1 MNLLFRKEHRKEI
14 IKHGDS
20 YIDPILFCPECGSAD
35 QKIIDAD
42 ENTTVC
48 ECITCKCIHKH
59 TQCEKPTLLS
69 YVAAFGGGLAGIG
82 TFIFGWIKIALSINA
97 MCDHTIEPSS
107 IPAKLIKSGLCVV
120 IGLGVTINSQCLL
133 DKINA
138 ANSNTC
144 KNTPTLRINE
154 FNTDE

>member
-1 MNLLFRKEHRKEI
+1 MGLLFRKDHRQEI

-20 YIDPILFCPECGSAD
+20 YIDPILFCPECGSTD

-42 ENTTVC
+42 EDTTVC

-59 TQCEKPTLLS
+59 KQCEKPTLLS
-69 YVAAFGGGLAGIG
+69 YVAAFGGGFAGIG
-82 TFIFGWIKIALSINA
+82 TFIFGWIKIALSVNA
-97 MCDHTIEPSS
+97 ACEHTIEPSS
-107 IPAKLIKSGLCVV
+107 LPAHLIISGLCVV
-120 IGLGVTINSQCLL
+120 IGLATAIGSQCLL

-144 KNTPTLRINE
+144 KYTPILRINE